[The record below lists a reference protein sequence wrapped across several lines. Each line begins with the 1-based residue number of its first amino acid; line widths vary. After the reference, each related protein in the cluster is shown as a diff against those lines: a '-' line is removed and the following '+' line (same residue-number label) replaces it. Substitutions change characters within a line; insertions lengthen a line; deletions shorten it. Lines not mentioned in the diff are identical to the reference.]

1 MVKKR
6 ILSGIFLIFSFSIQV
21 TMQNLYLFFI
31 ASLLLNFTPG
41 NDMIYVASRS
51 ISQGIK
57 AGIISAAGIFIG
69 CFVHILA
76 AVFGLSIIITKSA
89 FLFEL
94 IKFLGAGYLIY
105 LGIKAVRKKSDFNKS
120 IAALPSVNKWKLLKQ
135 GIITNALNPK
145 VALFFLS
152 FLPQFIQIN
161 SPHYKGQLLGL
172 GLWFDLQGTFILL
185 LVAYLLGKTRDL
197 IKNNQRFWK
206 IQGKI
211 TGFILIGLCIKVALS
226 AKK

>member
-1 MVKKR
+1 MFD
-6 ILSGIFLIFSFSIQV
+6 I
-21 TMQNLYLFFI
+21 QNLYLFFI
-31 ASLLLNFTPG
+31 ASLLLNLTPG

-57 AGIISAAGIFIG
+57 AGMISALGVFIG

-76 AVFGLSIIITKSA
+76 AVFGLSIIIAQSA
-89 FLFEL
+89 FLFQL
-94 IKFLGAGYLIY
+94 IKLLGAGYLIY
-105 LGIKAVRKKSDFNKS
+105 LGIKAFIDKSDFNKNITS
-120 IAALPSVNKWKLLKQ
+120 FPKVTKWKLLQQ

-161 SPHYKGQLLGL
+161 SPLYKARLFSL
-172 GLWFDLQGTFILL
+172 GLWFDLQGT
-185 LVAYLLGKTRDL
+185 LVLIIVAFLLGKAGNLVKR
-197 IKNNQRFWK
+197 NQKFWR

-211 TGFILIGLCIKVALS
+211 TGIILVGLGIKVALS
-226 AKK
+226 SKK